1 MPEISLSKN
10 RTYFVLL
17 CEYTIT
23 INSIKYKS
31 ANNVNSSGYFN
42 TKGQEQSYL
51 KRGILTL
58 ECIIH
63 ITRYSVQF
71 KTKELL
77 HFII

>member
-1 MPEISLSKN
+1 MNTQLQKTVSSISQQIMLI
-10 RTYFVLL
+10 LQD
-17 CEYTIT
+17 
-23 INSIKYKS
+23 
-31 ANNVNSSGYFN
+31 FN